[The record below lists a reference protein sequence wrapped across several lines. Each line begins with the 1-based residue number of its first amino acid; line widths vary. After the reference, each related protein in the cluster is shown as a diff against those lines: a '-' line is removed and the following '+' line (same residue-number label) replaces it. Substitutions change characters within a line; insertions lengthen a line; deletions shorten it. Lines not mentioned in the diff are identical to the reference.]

1 MNSLKIMVILLKLIF
16 VAILLVVY
24 YLYFFKDVVENY
36 ANRLTNLATKQEP
49 LTNGMETPA
58 ITICLSPTRKA
69 KKMEEWNITEQ
80 FFKLKTLKTYDNLF
94 NDVSMKDII
103 DDTSFKL
110 DKDFFIE
117 FGTWNFG
124 TTKIIPLSLGS
135 TTFEGQT
142 ITLTEIYTL
151 FQGICYLLKTDFN
164 LSFFRKK
171 LHLSVVMK
179 NSTIESDKPQNVR
192 LILSSK
198 HDALSI
204 VTNKWKNL
212 NYLTVPLEFGKGST
226 SVDVKESKTSR
237 ITECDQT
244 VESFQQCLWLELKR
258 GTESLLEDCGTF
270 CVPMNWKAYF
280 DFFSNQIN
288 ETTYATCKNL
298 KDESCTSDILFNAFI
313 ESLPKCK
320 IQCNYIEYSANVE
333 NLDYQYNNYS
343 DMSADAVIYS
353 ESPTRTFNKEYLIYD
368 VPGLIG
374 NIGGSLGLFMGIS
387 FYGAFSDILEFV
399 LKKLTLK

>member
-1 MNSLKIMVILLKLIF
+1 MNVLKTMTVLLKLIF

-94 NDVSMKDII
+94 NDVFMKDII

-151 FQGICYLLKTDFN
+151 FQGICYLLKTDLN

-171 LHLSVVMK
+171 LHLSIVMK
-179 NSTIESDKPQNVR
+179 NSTFESDKPQNVR

-198 HDALSI
+198 YDALSI

-280 DFFSNQIN
+280 DFFSN